1 MIKKIM
7 IGGFWALVLLPNL
20 LFPLVKGSGDSGSA
34 ENRTLAEFPVF
45 QAKDFEAYP
54 SEVDSYIND
63 HAAFRNRFLSINSVL
78 NLKLFGY
85 ADSQDVI
92 RGKDGW
98 YFFAGGMSLFDALGT
113 EPFYQDDVAMIGN
126 EIIRAANYYES
137 RGIPFL
143 MMIPPNKEG
152 VYREYMPDCYGMGT
166 APPSWRNISGNI
178 PVSRCWT
185 PGSILTPTGI
195 THGTIRQIPTGTL
208 QGDMWAPR

>member
-92 RGKDGW
+92 RGKEGW

-126 EIIRAANYYES
+126 EIIRAANYYEG

-143 MMIPPNKEG
+143 MID
-152 VYREYMPDCYGMGT
+152 VYK
-166 APPSWRNISGNI
+166 
-178 PVSRCWT
+178 
-185 PGSILTPTGI
+185 
-195 THGTIRQIPTGTL
+195 RQ
-208 QGDMWAPR
+208 